1 MKAEIEKWNEM
12 VDKRV
17 NDYLDGQKRDKLFS
31 VPIKVYVWANNP
43 EHAKEIVETEII
55 LHPAQGFQ
63 WLDHILDV
71 EDKTHG

>member
-1 MKAEIEKWNEM
+1 MDI
-12 VDKRV
+12 DTT
-17 NDYLDGQKRDKLFS
+17 KRDKLFS
-31 VPIKVYVWANNP
+31 VPIKVYVWANSP
-43 EHAKEIVETEII
+43 EQAKEIVETEIV